1 MVDLHIHSPLSPQG
15 LSTPI
20 QLVKQC
26 QARKLGLMSVTDQN
40 CARANR
46 AAERAAW
53 ENGIAYI
60 SGIELDSTYEGM
72 HVSVLGYRIDY
83 DSPDFA
89 RLERHIDKLSFKAS
103 LEILEKTQVLGFHL
117 TECDMWEASKE
128 HFETDSWN
136 GELFARVLLSNPKFR
151 EHPLLKPYRTG
162 GSRSDH
168 PLENLYQDYYAAGKV
183 CHADT
188 PYPDIHEILDLIH
201 QNHGVAVLAHP
212 GLHLYKGKAFLLRL
226 LTLEIDGLEA
236 YSSCHTPAEAA
247 YFAALAKEQERL
259 ITCGSDYQGN
269 AGASASPGDAVFAP
283 DMDPEQETQRIAER
297 LLSYIFCNTSHRK
310 RA

>member
-1 MVDLHIHSPLSPQG
+1 MVDLHIHSHLSPQG
-15 LSTPI
+15 LSTPL

-46 AAERAAW
+46 SAERAAW

-72 HVSVLGYRIDY
+72 HVSVLGYGIDY

-136 GELFARVLLSNPKFR
+136 GV
-151 EHPLLKPYRTG
+151 
-162 GSRSDH
+162 
-168 PLENLYQDYYAAGKV
+168 
-183 CHADT
+183 
-188 PYPDIHEILDLIH
+188 IH

-269 AGASASPGDAVFAP
+269 AGSSASPGDAVFAP